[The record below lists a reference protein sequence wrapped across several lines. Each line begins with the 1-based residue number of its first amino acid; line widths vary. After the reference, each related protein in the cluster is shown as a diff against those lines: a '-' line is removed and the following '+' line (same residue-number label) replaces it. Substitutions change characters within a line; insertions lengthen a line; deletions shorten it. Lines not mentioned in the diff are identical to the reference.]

1 MWLKLTAEA
10 VPPAVPGARGAR
22 RRRHLPR
29 PVLRRPPGRARH
41 GRAARGVPAAP
52 VHRPAVP
59 APRRPRLRAGRDG
72 PLRRAV
78 RRHARASRRTPGT
91 PPPSARRC
99 SATSARVVAA
109 LGRKVARLAE
119 VERFE
124 EAAVHRDRL
133 AAFVRAAARMQ
144 RLSALTGCAEL
155 VAARPAR
162 RRRLGDRRG
171 PARPAGGHRGRRP
184 GRGPA
189 GRRRVPGRTPPR
201 SSRPGTGRRRRPRPR
216 RPSACCAGSRP
227 PGTRL
232 VSLTGTWASPT
243 YGAGG
248 VRLWAEAAEQRP
260 RPARP
265 VRRPPRHPAG
275 APAGRRGQPDR
286 LCIMML
292 CALMRTTVDCPPT

>member
-10 VPPAVPGARGAR
+10 FPRLSRVREVRDDGATYLGPFSGARQVELATAALHEAFR
-22 RRRHLPR
+22 
-29 PVLRRPPGRARH
+29 LRQCTTRLS
-41 GRAARGVPAAP
+41 
-52 VHRPAVP
+52 
-59 APRRPRLRAGRDG
+59 PRRVYPRLRAGRDG

-78 RRHARASRRTPGT
+78 RRQRERRGVRRARRRRPRGDARRRPPGRRRAVAARWPGWPRSSGSRRPR
-91 PPPSARRC
+91 S
-99 SATSARVVAA
+99 
-109 LGRKVARLAE
+109 
-119 VERFE
+119 
-124 EAAVHRDRL
+124 HRDRL

-144 RLSALTGCAEL
+144 RLSALTRCAEL

-171 PARPAGGHRGRRP
+171 PARPARGHRGRRP

-189 GRRRVPGRTPPR
+189 GRRPRPWSTPPR
-201 SSRPGTGRRRRPRPR
+201 SSRPGTGPTP
-216 RPSACCAGSRP
+216 AGLGRGDRVRAALARGARHP
-227 PGTRL
+227 AGLAHRHL
-232 VSLTGTWASPT
+232 GLPT

-286 LCIMML
+286 LTL
-292 CALMRTTVDCPPT
+292 GRQLVQASLW